1 MRRREL
7 VLLLGAGIIG
17 LPCSARSQRPSRR
30 IGALMVF
37 AADDAEAQIRVRVL
51 EQGLRDLGW
60 EQGRNVAIEYRWA
73 AGDLNRLRMFAQELV
88 GLRPD
93 IIVAQGTPSVIAIRQ
108 QTDTLPIVFVGVTD
122 PIASAL
128 TKSLSHPSGNFTGL
142 TNFEPSMTGKSLELL
157 KEAAPKI
164 IRIALMFNPETAPGT
179 SAGQPFLL
187 SPFEAIAPSF
197 AVETI
202 PTPVHDD
209 VGIESVMAALGRDPG
224 SGLVLLPDTFMV
236 ARRKQVVGLANRYH
250 VPAIYPFR
258 YFATDGGLMSYGP
271 NNLDTWRRVAGY
283 VDRLLRGAVPADLP
297 IEQPLKYELVVNV
310 KTAIALGLVIP
321 PMLLARA
328 DEVIE

>member
-93 IIVAQGTPSVIAIRQ
+93 IIGAQGTPSLIAIRQ
-108 QTDTLPIVFVGVTD
+108 LTDTLPIVFVGVTD

-164 IRIALMFNPETAPGT
+164 TRIALMFNPETAPGT
-179 SAGQPFLL
+179 SAAQPFLL

-258 YFATDGGLMSYGP
+258 Y
-271 NNLDTWRRVAGY
+271 
-283 VDRLLRGAVPADLP
+283 
-297 IEQPLKYELVVNV
+297 
-310 KTAIALGLVIP
+310 
-321 PMLLARA
+321 
-328 DEVIE
+328 